1 MALEVTVKSSVL
13 ASLTSAPDLTSLIAK
28 VSAGKSV
35 AFTDGAGAGQA
46 NVIFAD
52 TRTLSASANESLDF
66 SGSLTQPNGSAA
78 VFARIKYIYV
88 EAATGNTNNV
98 QVTQPA
104 SNGVPGIFLAAS
116 DGVAI
121 KPGGNFEWM
130 SPDASGA
137 VVTASTGDLIN
148 IANSGGT
155 TGVTYNIVVVG
166 AAT

>member
-1 MALEVTVKSSVL
+1 MALEATVKASIS
-13 ASLTSAPDLTSLIAK
+13 ASLTSAPDLTSLVAKIA
-28 VSAGKSV
+28 AGKSV
-35 AFTDGAGAGQA
+35 AFTDGVGAGQA

-52 TRTLSASANESLDF
+52 TRTLAASANESLDF

-98 QVTQPA
+98 NVSMPA

-116 DGVAI
+116 DGVSL
-121 KPGGNFEWM
+121 KPGGNFEWLC
-130 SPDASGA
+130 PDATGA

-155 TGVTYNIVVVG
+155 TGVTYNIVVIG